1 MAISDAHKNAN
12 RKWDK
17 QNMLTIGVR
26 LRRDEAMA
34 FKEYAARQGR
44 TANAV
49 LKDFV
54 MACISPEQEN
64 TETNSDSSPE
74 SEE

>member
-26 LRRDEAMA
+26 LKRDEALA

-49 LKDFV
+49 LKEFV
-54 MACISPEQEN
+54 MACIYPEQGGDTGEK
-64 TETNSDSSPE
+64 SSSPE

>member
-34 FKEYAARQGR
+34 FKEYASRQGAPP
-44 TANAV
+44 TP
-49 LKDFV
+49 
-54 MACISPEQEN
+54 S
-64 TETNSDSSPE
+64 
-74 SEE
+74 

>member
-26 LRRDEAMA
+26 LKRDEALA

-54 MACISPEQEN
+54 ISCISPEQEN
-64 TETNSDSSPE
+64 PETNSDSSQE
-74 SEE
+74 SEG

>member
-1 MAISDAHKNAN
+1 
-12 RKWDK
+12 
-17 QNMLTIGVR
+17 MLTIGVR
-26 LRRDEAMA
+26 LKREEAMA

-49 LKDFV
+49 LKEFV
-54 MACISPEQEN
+54 MACIHPEQEN

-74 SEE
+74 SEG